1 MPHTGLIRVS
11 CHGGLGAS
19 PRHRQLRIL
28 FESRARRH
36 LRPDRLAALGVPDG
50 PVRKELAEGNPVMLA
65 DGRTIYWHE
74 LARPFLFQAVSNE
87 GETGKILILLNK
99 SPCVSL
105 FHRFQREALANFE

>member
-1 MPHTGLIRVS
+1 MPRRPWCVTATPT
-11 CHGGLGAS
+11 AS
-19 PRHRQLRIL
+19 DSLR
-28 FESRARRH
+28 EPGSPSSSAG
-36 LRPDRLAALGVPDG
+36 PSSDLGVPDG